1 MPIGF
6 VTTQMYA
13 CVRNVITVMKLLHRT
28 TVICLCTD
36 AWNAML
42 PIQLLVQVGFAYILL
57 QAKEWQWLMFSSQ
70 LRK

>member
-1 MPIGF
+1 
-6 VTTQMYA
+6 
-13 CVRNVITVMKLLHRT
+13 
-28 TVICLCTD
+28 
-36 AWNAML
+36 ML